1 MEKEKLKQKSEIGN
15 LNNNLNI
22 TFAQSQILDNHLLSN
37 SLYLL

>member
-15 LNNNLNI
+15 LNNNPNI
-22 TFAQSQILDNHLLSN
+22 SFAQSQILDNHLLSN